1 MSSLNKVR
9 LRDGTEVAISEWLHQ
24 PRFSVMEFNA
34 ADTVDLQVFNYVPGQ
49 PVSHG
54 ASVAARSAFFTDTNM
69 VKRKAMN
76 MDEAL
81 IVMAITYEL
90 FGLSTVTNGS
100 GNNIALAPMVTSTDL
115 KRLQFTGVWE
125 LYVGGIKKPAYRAPF
140 EWIRQSIGSPAWV
153 SGDAGNTVTRVD
165 YGTGGRISA
174 KNQELLKLPI
184 YIGGFGQNARP
195 GNSMNFYGRFFNAVG
210 GAFTG
215 LRGGIQMRWHLDGLG
230 RRPA

>member
-24 PRFSVMEFNA
+24 PRYSVIEFGA
-34 ADTVDLQVFNYVPGQ
+34 TDPVDLFMFNYVVGGI
-49 PVSHG
+49 VSHSPTI
-54 ASVAARSAFFTDTNM
+54 AQRAALQNDTNM

-90 FGLSTVTNGS
+90 FGLSNVFANS
-100 GNNIALAPMVTSTDL
+100 GQAVAATPMIVSSDI
-115 KRLQFTGVWE
+115 KILQRDAVFE
-125 LYVGGIKKPAYRAPF
+125 LFVGAGIKKPQFQAPF

-153 SGDAGNTVTRVD
+153 SGDAATPPTRVD
-165 YGTGGRISA
+165 YGTGGHISA
-174 KNQELLKLPI
+174 RNQELLKLPI

-195 GNSMNFYGRFFNAVG
+195 GNSMFFQGRFYNAAGGGFN
-210 GAFTG
+210 
-215 LRGGIQMRWHLDGLG
+215 LRENVRARFHLDGLA

>member
-1 MSSLNKVR
+1 MSSLNRVR

-24 PRFSVMEFNA
+24 PRYSVIEFAA
-34 ADTVDLQVFNYVPGQ
+34 ADGVDLYMFNYVPGQ
-49 PVSHG
+49 QVSAS
-54 ASVAARSAFFTDTNM
+54 ASVTKRNAFFSDTNM
-69 VKRKAMN
+69 VKRKSMN

-81 IVMAITYEL
+81 IVMAITYECFAL
-90 FGLSTVTNGS
+90 GDVTTGS
-100 GNNIALAPMVTSTDL
+100 GQNISLNPMITSTDL
-115 KRLQFTGVWE
+115 KRLQLTAVFE
-125 LYVGGIKKPAYRAPF
+125 LYVGGLKKPAYRSPF

-195 GNSMNFYGRFFNAVG
+195 GNSMNFQGRFFNAAG

-215 LRGGIQMRWHLDGLG
+215 LRQGFSQRWHLDGLG